1 MLGESCKAEGN
12 HLCGLFQGDVKQQ
25 EQFTTFSF
33 KLKLEV
39 VCVSSP
45 AWHRVLQSM
54 CHAQRADAFSSIP
67 HEEVLAEQCRTI
79 GSLGNNFIGEAK
91 KGTAAEL
98 ILLCCAVPILRAR
111 EDFAL

>member
-1 MLGESCKAEGN
+1 M
-12 HLCGLFQGDVKQQ
+12 
-25 EQFTTFSF
+25 
-33 KLKLEV
+33 EV

-54 CHAQRADAFSSIP
+54 CHVNRAGDLSSVP
-67 HEEVLAEQCRTI
+67 REEVLAEQCRTI

-98 ILLCCAVPILRAR
+98 ILLRCAVPILKAR